1 MKRFAENNLTDWM
14 TSDYRK
20 PLVIRGARQV
30 GKSTLVRLFA
40 ENEGLTLFEVD
51 LERHPALRGAFASR
65 DLPRILRELE
75 FLIGKGPI
83 KGEKSLLFLDEL
95 QAIPE
100 AIPVLRDFYEERPDL
115 AVIAAGSLLE
125 FALAD
130 ARFSMPVGRID
141 YLHLEPM
148 TFEEFLEVLGE
159 SDLLELLQTYELE
172 EVFPETA
179 HSRLLNRLRD
189 YILVGGM
196 PEAVLRY
203 SETGEIRSAQEA
215 HASILQT
222 YRDDFSKYATK
233 AELRR
238 IQKIYDFAPKGI
250 GEKFKYSRV
259 DAGEQSRDLR
269 RGIDL
274 LAMARVI
281 RLAYHTDGTGIP
293 LGATINEKVFK
304 PYFLD
309 VGLVNA
315 ACGIQ
320 WIPDE
325 EIRSKRFINEGKLA
339 EQFLAQHLHTL
350 GSPNMPSPMTYW
362 LREGRSNNAELDFLA
377 QIEGEILPLEV
388 KAGKGGS
395 LRSLMEF
402 VKAKE
407 PKLALRFDL
416 NTPNLQTLETSPR
429 HENNSTSVNFELVS
443 LPLYMVGQTI
453 RILANRIASPN
464 IPTDLHS

>member
-1 MKRFAENNLTDWM
+1 MKRHAENSLTDWLA
-14 TSDYRK
+14 SPYRK

-40 ENEGLTLFEVD
+40 EREGLTLFEVD
-51 LERHPALRGAFASR
+51 LERHPTLTEAFASR

-83 KGEKSLLFLDEL
+83 GGEKALLFLDEL

-125 FALAD
+125 FTLAD
-130 ARFSMPVGRID
+130 ANFSMPVGRID
-141 YLHLEPM
+141 YLYLEPM
-148 TFEEFLEVLGE
+148 TFEEFLEALE
-159 SDLLELLQTYELE
+159 EDDLLNLLRTYVLD

-196 PEAVLRY
+196 PEAVLRN
-203 SETGEIRSAQEA
+203 SETSEIRSAQEA

-238 IQKIYDFAPKGI
+238 IQKIYDFVPRGI

-259 DAGEQSRDLR
+259 DPGEQSRDLR
-269 RGIDL
+269 RALDL
-274 LAMARVI
+274 LVMAKVV
-281 RLAYHTDGTGIP
+281 RLAHHTDGTGVP

-309 VGLVNA
+309 VGLVNT
-315 ACGIQ
+315 ACGVQ

-325 EIRSKRFINEGKLA
+325 EIRSLRFINEGKLA
-339 EQFLAQHLHTL
+339 EQFVAQHLHTL
-350 GSPNMPSPMTYW
+350 GSASMPSRMTYW
-362 LREGRSNNAELDFLA
+362 LREGRSNNAELDFLTQVA
-377 QIEGEILPLEV
+377 GEILPIEI
-388 KAGKGGS
+388 KAGKSGALKS
-395 LRSLMEF
+395 LGEF
-402 VKAKE
+402 VKARK
-407 PKLALRFDL
+407 PKRALRFDL
-416 NTPNLQTLETSPR
+416 NLPTQQTIEIQAQNGSPSEKT
-429 HENNSTSVNFELVS
+429 HFDLLS
-443 LPLYMVGQTI
+443 LPLYLVGQV
-453 RILANRIASPN
+453 NRL
-464 IPTDLHS
+464 LH

>member
-1 MKRFAENNLTDWM
+1 MKRFAENSLTDWM

-51 LERHPALRGAFASR
+51 LERHPVLREAFASR

-83 KGEKSLLFLDEL
+83 KGEKALLFLDEL

-100 AIPVLRDFYEERPDL
+100 AIPVLRDFHEERPDL

-125 FALAD
+125 FVLAD
-130 ARFSMPVGRID
+130 AKFSMPVGRID
-141 YLHLEPM
+141 YLYMEPM
-148 TFEEFLEVLGE
+148 TFEEFLGALEE

-172 EVFPETA
+172 EVFPQTA

-238 IQKIYDFAPKGI
+238 IQKIYDFVPKGI
-250 GEKFKYSRV
+250 GEKFKYVRV

-269 RGIDL
+269 KALDL
-274 LAMARVI
+274 LTMAKVV

-315 ACGIQ
+315 ACGVQ

-339 EQFLAQHLHTL
+339 EQFVVQHLHTL
-350 GSPNMPSPMTYW
+350 GSPNMPSLLTYW
-362 LREGRSNNAELDFLA
+362 LREGRSNNAELDFLI
-377 QIEGEILPLEV
+377 QVEGVILPVEI
-388 KAGKGGS
+388 KAGKGGALKS
-395 LRSLMEF
+395 LGEY
-402 VKAKE
+402 AKLRE
-407 PKLALRFDL
+407 PQLALRFDL
-416 NTPNLQTLETSPR
+416 NPSSQMTIELQAMKGSLSDKIHFR
-429 HENNSTSVNFELVS
+429 LLS
-443 LPLYMVGQTI
+443 LPLYLAGQMR
-453 RILANRIASPN
+453 RIFHLNLQSSIDR
-464 IPTDLHS
+464 